1 MSSFCIRMSY
11 HILHPQYHDEIHNDA
26 QSVCRF
32 VRRFAGG
39 VRSERIGQPQ
49 WPRTTAS
56 DGLEHMVRVWVG
68 VRGGFGGR
76 SNNTIRAG
84 GRASLP

>member
-1 MSSFCIRMSY
+1 MR
-11 HILHPQYHDEIHNDA
+11 L
-26 QSVCRF
+26 
-32 VRRFAGG
+32 FAGVG
-39 VRSERIGQPQ
+39 RSERIGQPQ

-68 VRGGFGGR
+68 VRGEFGGR
-76 SNNTIRAG
+76 AYNTIRAG